1 MKSFKYCIAG
11 IILMT
16 NLASQAQKKF
26 DVSGHL
32 ETLEMIW
39 VQGKADSAWQSMSTI
54 YNRLDFRWY
63 ATKSLRFHLGARNL
77 LDYGQLVTTIN
88 QWSKFLPA
96 QTDYAALISKDDGY
110 FDLTEAWSDGESYTL
125 YSNIDRLYG
134 RWTAGN
140 FEATVGRQRINW
152 GINLVW
158 NPNDIFNTFNY
169 FNFDYVERPGCDAVH
184 LQYYTGMTSS
194 VQTAFK
200 IDHNEDI
207 TAAAIYKFNHWN
219 YDFQFL
225 GGKMTDDYVLGIG
238 WAGQIEKAGFNGE
251 ATYFHNAGNF
261 SDTTG
266 QLVASIGANYTL
278 RSGWYFQLSGLYNS
292 EGTTKKAGRGNM
304 FAMNLDISPKTLTLA
319 KHSLF
324 GQVSY
329 PITPLINAD
338 ISGIF
343 NPNDNSGFF
352 GPSVDISLKPNLS
365 FLAHCPNLY
374 RRERNGIRGLWNAGV
389 YAVEVEF
396 LVI

>member
-1 MKSFKYCIAG
+1 MRIYKFLFIFLLLFTTLLSG
-11 IILMT
+11 H
-16 NLASQAQKKF
+16 AQKKF

-32 ETLEMIW
+32 ETLEMAW
-39 VQGKADSAWQSMSTI
+39 VQGKVDSAWQTMSTI

-63 ATKSLRFHLGARNL
+63 PTRSLTFHLGARNL
-77 LDYGQLVTTIN
+77 LDYGQIVTTVNNWAKVIPG
-88 QWSKFLPA
+88 QEDYSKFV
-96 QTDYAALISKDDGY
+96 SKDEGY
-110 FDLTEAWSDGESYTL
+110 FDLTEAWSSGNSYTL

-134 RWTAGN
+134 RWTTGN

-194 VQTAFK
+194 LQTAFK
-200 IDHNEDI
+200 IDHNENI
-207 TAAAIYKFNHWN
+207 TAAAMYKFNKWN

-225 GGKMTDDYVLGIG
+225 GGKMTDDYVLGLG
-238 WAGQIEKAGFNGE
+238 WSGQIEKAGFNGE
-251 ATYFHNAGNF
+251 ATYFHDADNY

-266 QLVASIGANYTL
+266 QLVASIGANYTF
-278 RSGWYFQLSGLYNS
+278 RSGLYFQLSGLYNS
-292 EGTTKKAGRGNM
+292 EGTTGKAGRGNM

-319 KHSLF
+319 RYSLF
-324 GQVSY
+324 AQVAY

-338 ISGIF
+338 VSGIY
-343 NPNDNSGFF
+343 NPNDRSGFI

-365 FLAHCPNLY
+365 FLLTAQVFT
-374 RRERNGIRGLWNAGV
+374 GDKGS
-389 YAVEVEF
+389 EF
-396 LVI
+396 GDYGTLAYMRLKWSF